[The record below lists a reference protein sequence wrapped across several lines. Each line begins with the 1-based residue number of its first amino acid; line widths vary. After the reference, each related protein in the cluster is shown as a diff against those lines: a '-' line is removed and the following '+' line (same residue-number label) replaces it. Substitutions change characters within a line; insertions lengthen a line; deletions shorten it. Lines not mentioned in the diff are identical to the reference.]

1 MASGMRH
8 LRVPS
13 AQTQRWLLH
22 CKANGWLAEGPVR
35 PLSDEHRGLPLS
47 DSAPSDDHS
56 VWEGL
61 DVVVLEPVVPAPSH
75 WTDRLPEPLCNLPP
89 STWPSAYELQG
100 DVLMVKLEAG
110 AEPYANEVAN
120 AMLAQLPNVR
130 LVCADEGVTGDFR
143 VRSLRPIAS
152 RNGNMSTKTTV
163 REHGFAMTVDPAVA
177 YFSSRL
183 STQREHTLEAVRA
196 LRQVRD
202 EPLVVADPYAGVGPA
217 FPLLLDEPGL
227 VGGWLAGDL
236 NPDAVELLEDNLTRW
251 SAGKG
256 HEPAQTVC
264 RDALSWADDPSLRGQ
279 ADVLLVNLPHDSIDH
294 LPHLLPLLAIRRPV
308 LIRGWAIRSRGSEE
322 ADSDQIRNMCTDGGM
337 VVNRVSVTPVKG
349 FSSTKAFV
357 AFEVHGQVQQAFSS

>member
-1 MASGMRH
+1 MRH

-35 PLSDEHRGLPLS
+35 PLSNGHRGLPLS
-47 DSAPSDDHS
+47 DTAPSDDHA

-61 DVVVLEPVVPAPSH
+61 DIVALEPAASAPSH
-75 WTDRLPEPLCNLPP
+75 WTHRLPEPLRNLPS

-100 DVLMVKLEAG
+100 DVLMVKLEPE
-110 AEPYANEVAN
+110 AEPHADEVAK

-130 LVCADEGVTGDFR
+130 LVCADEGVAGDFR

-152 RNGNMSTKTTV
+152 RNGDMSTKTTV
-163 REHGFAMTVDPAVA
+163 REHGFTMAVDPAVA

-183 STQREHTLEAVRA
+183 STQREHTLEAARA
-196 LRQVRD
+196 LRQVRG

-217 FPLLLDEPGL
+217 FPLLLAEPGL
-227 VGGWLAGDL
+227 VRGWLAGDL
-236 NPDAVELLEDNLTRW
+236 NPEAVVLLDENLARW
-251 SAGKG
+251 STGNG
-256 HEPAQTVC
+256 HKPAKTVC
-264 RDALSWADDPSLRGQ
+264 MDALSWAEDPSLRGH

-294 LPHLLPLLAIRRPV
+294 LPHLLPLLATRRPV

-322 ADSDQIRNMCTDGGM
+322 ADSDLIRNMCTDGGM
-337 VVNRVSVTPVKG
+337 MVEQVTVTPVKG

>member
-1 MASGMRH
+1 MRH

-35 PLSDEHRGLPLS
+35 PLSDEHRGLPLNNT
-47 DSAPSDDHS
+47 APSNDHA

-61 DVVVLEPVVPAPSH
+61 DVVALEPVASAPSH
-75 WTDRLPEPLCNLPP
+75 WTDRLPEPLRNLPP

-100 DVLMVKLEAG
+100 DVLMVKLEAE
-110 AEPYANEVAN
+110 AEPHADEVAR

-130 LVCADEGVTGDFR
+130 LVCADDGVIGDFR

-152 RNGNMSTKTTV
+152 RNEDMSTKTTV
-163 REHGFAMTVDPAVA
+163 REHGFTMTVDPAVA

-196 LRQVRD
+196 LSQVRD

-217 FPLLLDEPGL
+217 FPLLLAEPGL
-227 VGGWLAGDL
+227 VRGWLAGDL
-236 NPDAVELLEDNLTRW
+236 NPDAVALLAENLARW
-251 SAGKG
+251 SADKG
-256 HEPAQTVC
+256 HKPAQTVC
-264 RDALSWADDPSLRGQ
+264 MDALLWADDPSLRGQ

-294 LPHLLPLLAIRRPV
+294 LPHLLPLLTTRRPV
-308 LIRGWAIRSRGSEE
+308 LIRGWAIRSRGSEGTDH
-322 ADSDQIRNMCTDGGM
+322 ALLRQLCTNGGM
-337 VVNRVSVTPVKG
+337 VVERVTVTPVKG

>member
-1 MASGMRH
+1 MRH

-35 PLSDEHRGLPLS
+35 PLSDEHRGLPLNNT
-47 DSAPSDDHS
+47 APSNDHA

-61 DVVVLEPVVPAPSH
+61 DVVALEPVASAPSH
-75 WTDRLPEPLCNLPP
+75 WTDRLPEPLRNLPP

-100 DVLMVKLEAG
+100 DVLMVKLEAE
-110 AEPYANEVAN
+110 AEPHADEVAR

-130 LVCADEGVTGDFR
+130 LVCADDGVTGDFR

-152 RNGNMSTKTTV
+152 RNEDMSTKTTV
-163 REHGFAMTVDPAVA
+163 REHGFTMTVDPAVA

-196 LRQVRD
+196 LSQVRD

-217 FPLLLDEPGL
+217 FPLLLAEPGL
-227 VGGWLAGDL
+227 VRGWLAGDL
-236 NPDAVELLEDNLTRW
+236 NPDAVALLAENLARW
-251 SAGKG
+251 SADKG

-264 RDALSWADDPSLRGQ
+264 MDALLWADDPSLRGQ
-279 ADVLLVNLPHDSIDH
+279 ADVLLVNLPHDSIGH
-294 LPHLLPLLAIRRPV
+294 LPHLLPLLTTCQPV
-308 LIRGWAIRSRGSEE
+308 LIRGWAIRSRGSEGT
-322 ADSDQIRNMCTDGGM
+322 DQDLLRQLCTNGGM
-337 VVNRVSVTPVKG
+337 VVERVTVTPVKG

>member
-1 MASGMRH
+1 MRH

-35 PLSDEHRGLPLS
+35 PLSDEHRGLPLNNT
-47 DSAPSDDHS
+47 APSNDHA

-61 DVVVLEPVVPAPSH
+61 DVVALEPVASAPSH
-75 WTDRLPEPLCNLPP
+75 WTDRLPEPLRNLPP

-100 DVLMVKLEAG
+100 DVLMVKLEAE
-110 AEPYANEVAN
+110 AEPHADEVAR

-130 LVCADEGVTGDFR
+130 LVCADDGVTGDFR

-152 RNGNMSTKTTV
+152 RNEDMSTKTTV

-196 LRQVRD
+196 LSQVRD

-217 FPLLLDEPGL
+217 FPLLLAEPGL
-227 VGGWLAGDL
+227 VRGWLAGDL
-236 NPDAVELLEDNLTRW
+236 NPDAVALLAENLARW
-251 SAGKG
+251 SADKG
-256 HEPAQTVC
+256 HKPAQTVC
-264 RDALSWADDPSLRGQ
+264 MDALLWADDPSLRGQ

-294 LPHLLPLLAIRRPV
+294 LPHLLPLLTTRQPV
-308 LIRGWAIRSRGSEE
+308 LIRGWAIRSRGSEGT
-322 ADSDQIRNMCTDGGM
+322 DQDLLRQLCTNGGM
-337 VVNRVSVTPVKG
+337 VVERVTVTPVKG